1 MEFLQ
6 RKLNQS
12 SARSDLLSIV
22 RWSLTVG
29 LLTILAACFPSPP
42 EDDESHASFA
52 REAIPTILGRR
63 ATGVDEV
70 EVVADIAEL
79 LGRDAAVQMLMEDP
93 AYVDHWADAMLD
105 ILKVQRHAL
114 NDGVN
119 AAQDQTCW
127 GPPTT
132 DNPDPQFA
140 EWVRDHGPTDAGA
153 PTGWNMTD
161 LLRSAILIDDLSVI
175 YKAYLFPLAMRRDG
189 SGGRNAQ
196 LAERLSTVYLNRDTT
211 CLRCHNPTFSTS
223 NLTDGSGNVVWQRLH
238 NINGHPE
245 KALFNNYYD
254 SVGAFDNLTPVM
266 RGTVRQPVAGG
277 VGILP
282 WGMNL
287 ACATD
292 TDQAGAANNGT
303 LIYTGFRSVSG
314 GGNSVAFGS
323 LDGSV
328 DPDVS
333 LWELERSLDQ
343 GVTDLQDGYERFT
356 ATSVV
361 LPPDEE
367 AYCEAVDVFASNC
380 TGCHSGGSPSGNLDL
395 STDPH
400 GELVGVASQAG
411 SSVQATRVVA
421 NNTGGSELWSRVSSG
436 TAGYQMPP
444 GGGLSAA
451 DESAI
456 EGWINSGAVGVDLA
470 NCNTSPIPDVA
481 PDEAFAFLTAANAVD
496 GIWDSVMGYRLTI
509 DHGFPRNKAQRDMLW
524 NLTEYTFLP
533 EDWSL
538 KSVLSKILSSDWFAR
553 RAPSLSQLDSAYPMQ
568 PILDPWIVANPVDVP
583 NPHASEKHNGKGEQ
597 VNRYRVNTLLRS
609 IADALGWEQP
619 RRFRDASYPTTVDE
633 QLGQYRS
640 PTIAGFDDVNF
651 QSLLALEAE
660 VGLCNKTGKAVD
672 SDDYI
677 DLLVDAITQFNSD
690 NPDTP
695 ITIGDAYSIL
705 KDRLLQD
712 TTIEA
717 VLPPEL
723 RSVPDALSEAS
734 AIVALFT
741 AGTGSTLTLNSSAT
755 DLSTTQLDTKLR
767 ESCGSLVKTPQF
779 LLANITPGGY
789 SDNNMPD
796 APRLTV
802 CLDGEECG
810 YPQACGHW
818 RSTLWSMGT
827 YLACEDRTVRRAQL
841 VYLPLPDDFVFYPRE
856 PGIFTPIREPRF
868 DLAVS
873 ASDESTM
880 KKDRASL
887 PKAKLKQADFDLQF
901 TLRSATLCPE
911 GLCGFVKKPSVD
923 QCVNDPS
930 AASCRRLVATCD
942 PRDTADINQCGR
954 RRGDIRDSGIHVL
967 WGDGAKVT
975 HANGVMLLRPEL
987 PDPKSIREFAAIDT
1001 RKTQSKPL
1009 NVKQT
1014 KALKYDPKQPLERK
1028 PVGSRLSSRDL
1039 TKLQRKPIGPFSE
1052 RDLKWRELEAGETLR
1067 AGDLVHVPLTARL
1080 TLEHRG
1086 NRFGTGKP
1094 IKQRVEGRRNSGHVL
1109 SITGSDISRL
1119 LATPT
1124 KRGALSP
1131 AQLRKAEL
1139 SGEFQS
1145 RAPTKREWARL
1156 ERLSTKPQS
1165 YYVPSTKELY
1175 QETQAYEEQHILEHP
1190 SLTPEG
1196 TDKVSRDDK
1205 P

>member
-1 MEFLQ
+1 MEFLR
-6 RKLNQS
+6 RKLNQCCV
-12 SARSDLLSIV
+12 RSGLGSIV
-22 RWSLTVG
+22 RCLLTVG
-29 LLTILAACFPSPP
+29 IFTVLAACFPSAPQ
-42 EDDESHASFA
+42 DDESHASFA

-79 LGRDAAVQMLMEDP
+79 LGRDAAVEMLMEDP
-93 AYVDHWADAMLD
+93 AYVDHWADAMVD

-119 AAQDQTCW
+119 AAQDESCW

-132 DNPDPQFA
+132 ANPEPQFA

-189 SGGRNAQ
+189 SNGRSAQ
-196 LAERLSTVYLNRDTT
+196 LAERLSTVYLNRNTT

-238 NINGHPE
+238 SIQGHPE

-266 RGTVRQPVAGG
+266 RGTVRQAAGGG
-277 VGILP
+277 VGVLP

-292 TDQAGAANNGT
+292 TDQAGSANNGT
-303 LIYTGFRSVSG
+303 PIFTGFQSVTG
-314 GGNSVAFGS
+314 GGSSVAFGS

-367 AYCEAVDVFASNC
+367 AYCEAVDVFAANC

-400 GELVGVASQAG
+400 GELVGVAAQAG

-444 GGGLSAA
+444 GGGLSAS
-451 DESAI
+451 DEGAI
-456 EGWINSGAVGVDLA
+456 EDWINSGAAGVDIA

-496 GIWDSVMGYRLTI
+496 GIWESVMGYRLTI
-509 DHGFPRNKAQRDMLW
+509 DHGFPRNKEQRDMLW

-553 RAPSLSQLDSAYPMQ
+553 RAPSLSQLDSAYPLH

-583 NPHASEKHNGKGEQ
+583 NPSASEEHNGKGEQ

-619 RRFRDASYPTTVDE
+619 RRFRDASYPTNVDE
-633 QLGQYRS
+633 QLGQFRS

-660 VGLCNKTGKAVD
+660 VGLCNKTGKAVG

-677 DLLVDAITQFNSD
+677 DLLVDAITQFNTE

-695 ITIGDAYSIL
+695 ISIGDAYAIL

-712 TTIEA
+712 TTIEST
-717 VLPPEL
+717 LPQEL
-723 RSVPDALSEAS
+723 NAVPDALTEAS
-734 AIVALFT
+734 AIVALFS
-741 AGTGSTLTLNSSAT
+741 AGSGSSLTLNSSAT
-755 DLSTTQLDTKLR
+755 DLNATQLETKLR

-802 CLDGEECG
+802 CLDGEDCG
-810 YPQACGHW
+810 YPEACSHW
-818 RSTLWSMGT
+818 RSTLWGMGT

-841 VYLPLPDDFVFYPRE
+841 VFLPWPNDLVIYPRD
-856 PGIFTPIREPRF
+856 PGLLTPIREF
-868 DLAVS
+868 QLDLATS
-873 ASDESTM
+873 ASNDETM
-880 KKDRASL
+880 KRDRASL
-887 PKAKLKQADFDLQF
+887 PDAKLKQADFDLRY

-911 GLCGFVKKPSVD
+911 GLCGFVKKPTVD
-923 QCVNDPS
+923 QCVKDPS

-942 PRDTADINQCGR
+942 PREKANINQCGR
-954 RRGDIRDSGIHVL
+954 QRNDIRDSGVHVL
-967 WGDGAKVT
+967 WGDGAKV
-975 HANGVMLLRPEL
+975 AEAKGVMILRPEL
-987 PDPKSIREFAAIDT
+987 SDPKSTQTPAITGRNKGDI
-1001 RKTQSKPL
+1001 KL
-1009 NVKQT
+1009 LDLKQT
-1014 KALKYDPKQPLERK
+1014 KQFKYDPKRPLERK

-1039 TKLQRKPIGPFSE
+1039 TKLQRKPIGPFTG
-1052 RDLKWRELEAGETLR
+1052 RDLKWRELKRGEMLR
-1067 AGDLVHVPLTARL
+1067 AGDLVHVPLTAQL
-1080 TLEHRG
+1080 TLEHQG
-1086 NRFGTGKP
+1086 SRFGTGKP
-1094 IKQRVEGRRNSGHVL
+1094 IKQRVDGRSSTGHLL
-1109 SITGSDISRL
+1109 SVTGSDVSRL

-1124 KRGALSP
+1124 KQGALSP

-1145 RAPTKREWARL
+1145 RAPTKREWERL

-1165 YYVPSTKELY
+1165 HYVPTIKELY
-1175 QETQAYEEQHILEHP
+1175 RETEAYKEQHILEHP

-1196 TDKVSRDDK
+1196 TDKTARDYK
-1205 P
+1205 Q